1 MDINSIIPP
10 FDYTELIMNKMRLLN
25 KHNKNKYQKI
35 SLKILGGYTFDEVN
49 NWIKIF
55 NYKYNIDTYIENSDW
70 GSGYNN
76 TIIYLNNKKFHDV
89 VLVFNSYLDLIEE
102 NNFQINK
109 TIFKQILRTYKQF
122 FEIMNKKNIQVIFN
136 LYDYLQFVEAEKITL
151 QNKYLVDQ
159 LNIKLFNLSK
169 KYKNIFLIDPT
180 FNFNKAG
187 LNNSLDMRNWN
198 FYGNIFDLE
207 QSIMLSYN
215 YSIVFR
221 SLYYSTKKIIV
232 LDLDNT
238 LWGGVIGDT
247 NINNI
252 KINSDEAEGRI
263 YIQFQNYLKCL
274 KNKGIL
280 LAICSKNDENIVK
293 NAFKKLKM
301 PLSYSDF
308 TIKKINWEHKYLNI
322 LEISKELNLNL
333 NSFVFIDD
341 NPIERDEI
349 NNYLSEVSTP
359 NIGSDPSKFIDII
372 DLNQFFKSYLP
383 LTKEDLKRETM
394 YEAAK
399 KINED
404 KLKYSNYLDFLKS
417 LNININFENL
427 SNINHNRVH
436 QLLNKTNQF
445 NLTTNRVTIGFLKN
459 DLKNKWKFVISAFDK
474 YGDHGIISFI
484 YGSKKEKKIYIEN
497 WVMSCRV
504 FNKYI
509 ENTIIFFLKNAAFK
523 DDKINEIE
531 ATMIEN
537 PKNKVLK
544 NFLNKIGFEAK
555 KESNSKITYS
565 LKTNNLKYVKGV
577 VGLNDKR

>member
-1 MDINSIIPP
+1 M
-10 FDYTELIMNKMRLLN
+10 
-25 KHNKNKYQKI
+25 
-35 SLKILGGYTFDEVN
+35 
-49 NWIKIF
+49 
-55 NYKYNIDTYIENSDW
+55 
-70 GSGYNN
+70 
-76 TIIYLNNKKFHDV
+76 
-89 VLVFNSYLDLIEE
+89 
-102 NNFQINK
+102 
-109 TIFKQILRTYKQF
+109 
-122 FEIMNKKNIQVIFN
+122 IFN
-136 LYDYLQFVEAEKITL
+136 LYDYLQFVEAEKINM
-151 QNKYLVDQ
+151 QNKNIVDQ

-169 KYKNIFLIDPT
+169 KHKNIFLIDPT

-187 LNNSLDMRNWN
+187 LNNNLDIRNWN
-198 FYGNIFDLE
+198 FYGNIFNLE

-221 SLYYSTKKIIV
+221 SLFSSTKKIIV

-247 NINNI
+247 KINNI
-252 KINSDEAEGRI
+252 KINSDEPEGRI

-383 LTKEDLKRETM
+383 LTKEDLKREKM
-394 YEAAK
+394 YEVAK
-399 KINED
+399 KINKE

-445 NLTTNRVTIGFLKN
+445 NLTTERVTIGFLKN

-509 ENTIIFFLKNAAFK
+509 ENTIIFFLKNIAFK
-523 DDKINEIE
+523 NDKISEIE
-531 ATMIEN
+531 ATLIEN

-555 KESNSKITYS
+555 KENNSKITYS
-565 LKTNNLKYVKGV
+565 IKKNNLKYVQGV